1 MKEPVRTTSE
11 GLTVAD
17 FLKILQ
23 NRKALIFLVFF
34 LVVITTAG
42 VTAIMPKWYV
52 ATAGIRVEKP
62 EGEVTL
68 FQTQVLGSFDP
79 YYIKEQFEIIQSKKI
94 LEPVIGKLDL
104 ARLLGERM
112 GSNLTAETTFTYL
125 SKKMLRMQSRPGTSL
140 IDVGVMVRE
149 DPELAAKIANDIA
162 RAYADDRIA
171 FAVSGQTEGIAKL
184 KEELQKQESEVS
196 AQRDR
201 VEKLREEL
209 GISGI
214 DINNRAMQL
223 EIENLRQ
230 IERTLIHLKVDSIA
244 RKTRWERFKAVAL
257 QERFKLVNSELI
269 PDTNIQNLMQAYLV
283 AEQNHVR
290 LKGRLGE
297 AHPELVASSEGIKMI
312 HSQLEDLLEGYE
324 QSLEISYIEAQSRVE
339 ALEKELDR
347 ARLDQIVTAQ
357 SRLRPFEEAVERLHD
372 EKNLYKT
379 IKLTLR
385 QREIDFQVPKRT
397 IEILNAAIPPS
408 RAFRP
413 NWFINIGLALVV
425 GSLLGI
431 GVAFLVEFLDTSFRS
446 VEDME
451 RKLQLPIL
459 GVVTRKQVMVSEDN
473 YNSSDAEPFRVIE
486 TNLELASG
494 EESGTIFVV
503 QSAGPGEGKS
513 TTLYNLASVMAL
525 SGQRVLVLDTDL
537 RRPTQHRLFAI
548 ERHPGLID
556 YLKGAR
562 GTKEIIRTTSVPN
575 LEVIACG
582 EGTHFSLTI
591 LHGRKVVDLLTQ
603 LRGSYDKILLDSPPV
618 IGISDSAILASMAD
632 GVIFIVQHRRNP
644 QSMTMRARQI
654 LENVEGRIVGVVLNQ
669 VPQSGS
675 EDYNYYTSNYYYY
688 SHKKERI
695 ADLPEKQRTDDIE
708 ELVLEEAD
716 VDRRTRV

>member
-42 VTAIMPKWYV
+42 VTAIMPKWYL
-52 ATAGIRVEKP
+52 ATTGIRVEKP
-62 EGEVTL
+62 QGEVTL

-140 IDVGVMVRE
+140 IDIGVMVRE

-162 RAYADDRIA
+162 RAYAEDRIA

-196 AQRDR
+196 AQWDR

-209 GISGI
+209 GISGV

-230 IERTLIHLKVDSIA
+230 IERTLIALKVDSIA
-244 RKTRWERFKAVAL
+244 HKTRWERFKAVAL
-257 QERFKLVNSELI
+257 QQRFKLVNSELI

-339 ALEKELDR
+339 ALDGSGETRTDR
-347 ARLDQIVTAQ
+347 NR
-357 SRLRPFEEAVERLHD
+357 
-372 EKNLYKT
+372 
-379 IKLTLR
+379 
-385 QREIDFQVPKRT
+385 
-397 IEILNAAIPPS
+397 
-408 RAFRP
+408 
-413 NWFINIGLALVV
+413 
-425 GSLLGI
+425 
-431 GVAFLVEFLDTSFRS
+431 
-446 VEDME
+446 
-451 RKLQLPIL
+451 
-459 GVVTRKQVMVSEDN
+459 
-473 YNSSDAEPFRVIE
+473 AEPAAAV
-486 TNLELASG
+486 
-494 EESGTIFVV
+494 
-503 QSAGPGEGKS
+503 
-513 TTLYNLASVMAL
+513 
-525 SGQRVLVLDTDL
+525 
-537 RRPTQHRLFAI
+537 
-548 ERHPGLID
+548 
-556 YLKGAR
+556 
-562 GTKEIIRTTSVPN
+562 
-575 LEVIACG
+575 
-582 EGTHFSLTI
+582 
-591 LHGRKVVDLLTQ
+591 
-603 LRGSYDKILLDSPPV
+603 
-618 IGISDSAILASMAD
+618 
-632 GVIFIVQHRRNP
+632 
-644 QSMTMRARQI
+644 
-654 LENVEGRIVGVVLNQ
+654 
-669 VPQSGS
+669 
-675 EDYNYYTSNYYYY
+675 
-688 SHKKERI
+688 
-695 ADLPEKQRTDDIE
+695 
-708 ELVLEEAD
+708 
-716 VDRRTRV
+716 